1 MRADVFEYVY
11 VLMYCYLQ
19 RPEVVF
25 PGAGVTDSCHLP
37 HEGAGD
43 QIQVLSKSSKCSYL
57 LITI

>member
-1 MRADVFEYVY
+1 MRADVFEYVH
-11 VLMYCYLQ
+11 VFLYCYLQ

-25 PGAGVTDSCHLP
+25 LGAGVTDSCHLP